1 MRIGIGLPAA
11 IPAAPAPSVG
21 AWAQAAEQSGFQ
33 SVSVIDRL
41 VYDNLDPIVALAAA
55 AAVTER
61 VELLTTVLNVPY
73 RTNGLVLAKQLA
85 SLDAIAGGR
94 LTAGLGIGGWPED
107 HEAVG
112 PAREGLG
119 AAMDHMLATMQDT
132 WRGTLSG
139 ASGPMPAMP
148 RGRPQLLFGGFV
160 PAAFARAARFGT
172 GWVAPSF
179 GHDQLVAGVAGVRAA
194 WKDAGRDDRP
204 RVVVERYFCLGADAT
219 SHARRYISHYYG
231 TDYAD
236 QVMADTVTNP
246 DLLDQQ
252 LQRLGDAGCDD
263 VIFLPCTP
271 DRDQV
276 GQLAHA
282 LRAVGAALP
291 AEKAA

>member
-1 MRIGIGLPAA
+1 
-11 IPAAPAPSVG
+11 
-21 AWAQAAEQSGFQ
+21 
-33 SVSVIDRL
+33 
-41 VYDNLDPIVALAAA
+41 
-55 AAVTER
+55 
-61 VELLTTVLNVPY
+61 
-73 RTNGLVLAKQLA
+73 
-85 SLDAIAGGR
+85 
-94 LTAGLGIGGWPED
+94 
-107 HEAVG
+107 
-112 PAREGLG
+112 
-119 AAMDHMLATMQDT
+119 
-132 WRGTLSG
+132 
-139 ASGPMPAMP
+139 MP

-282 LRAVGAALP
+282 LRASAPPYRPRRPHDPRHQRRPELRHNPWPAARPAAPRATPPTTPAPTGSRRLDGYRNPMAATGGASSPTFAPPRANPWPRCTPSRSSPRSRPPPLP
-291 AEKAA
+291 GQSSSATGCRPTHSPTAACHSPFRHRRHRMPGLVARSRRHHLEPADDLTR